1 MPSQS
6 NTSRVSHLDCP
17 GGGQVW
23 IDGTTLYIAHMAAPH
38 GTTVVDV
45 SDPRR
50 PRQLATIDIPE
61 GWHSHKVRVANGIM
75 LVNHEKIGQSGAAD
89 FGGGLGIYDCL
100 LYTSDAADE

>member
-89 FGGGLGIYDCL
+89 G
-100 LYTSDAADE
+100 